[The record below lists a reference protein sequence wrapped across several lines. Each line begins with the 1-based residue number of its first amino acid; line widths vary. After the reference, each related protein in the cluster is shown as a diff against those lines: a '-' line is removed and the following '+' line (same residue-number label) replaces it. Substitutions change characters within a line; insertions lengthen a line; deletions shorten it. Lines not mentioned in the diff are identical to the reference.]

1 MEMNPALTPRAAS
14 KARRDQTSPKR
25 LRAVTFDVYSAL
37 FDTLSGLRDVLERFF
52 RIRGIAADA
61 TATART
67 WRQRHMEYLLVANS
81 LQGEAARNR
90 TALEASVRQT
100 LRALTPPLSA
110 DELTDLTRAWETLPP
125 WPEAGAVLT
134 QVRRRPFVLG
144 ALSNGDADMLTALL
158 RRLPV
163 PFEHIVSTEGR
174 RFKPHPSVYA
184 HALAVLRVG
193 KDELLHVA
201 GSAPD
206 AAGATAFG
214 IRTVWVNRAG
224 DAVADPRYAPAH
236 EVPDLHGVIEILD
249 TP

>member
-1 MEMNPALTPRAAS
+1 MEMNPALMPVGRTTQQG
-14 KARRDQTSPKR
+14 QTSPLR

-37 FDTLSGLRDVLERFF
+37 FDTLSGLRDALQRLF
-52 RIRGIAADA
+52 RIRGIAADP
-61 TATART
+61 TLTART

-81 LQGEAARNR
+81 LQQEVARNL

-110 DELTDLTRAWETLPP
+110 DELTDLIRAWETLPP

-134 QVRRRPFVLG
+134 EVRRRPDVLG
-144 ALSNGDADMLTALL
+144 ALSNGDTDMLTALL
-158 RRLPV
+158 TRVPV
-163 PFEHIVSTEGR
+163 PFDHIVSTEGR
-174 RFKPHPSVYA
+174 RFKPDPSVYA
-184 HALAVLRVG
+184 HALAVLGVG

-201 GSAPD
+201 GSASD

-236 EVPDLHGVIEILD
+236 EVPDLHGVLEVLNRH
-249 TP
+249 